1 MAVTQFLEKNRIWL
15 GWTFLLISW
24 LSILLPGWARTTVV
38 FVGFAIVLAGLSRF
52 ISDFRSGQTQPSI
65 GTIEKAQIGLAFIT
79 SLIIVWDAIGP
90 GSYGNTVPE
99 TMPLIALLILPRP
112 RRALAP

>member
-24 LSILLPGWARTTVV
+24 LSILLPNWARTTVV
-38 FVGFAIVLAGLSRF
+38 FVSFSIVLAGLSRF
-52 ISDFRSGQTQPSI
+52 ISDFRSGQTQPSY
-65 GTIEKAQIGLAFIT
+65 GMIEKVQIVLAFLT
-79 SLIIVWDAIGP
+79 TLIIAWYRIGQ
-90 GSYGNTVPE
+90 GNYDHSGADM
-99 TMPLIALLILPRP
+99 MPLMALIILPRP